1 MSRYPGS
8 QFIVID
14 NTATTATVPI
24 AAKNPAAPT
33 YMTTFSSVKGPEE
46 IRTVYGN
53 EFYDLYGSQANVMFS
68 KYGQPLLQASMNIN
82 AGAQLICKRAVLEDA
97 KLANATL
104 AAVLTKTTDS
114 KPTLTLDEDGHIT
127 SFTIP
132 YTINSVVN
140 DVPVLSPTNFT
151 IRPVVI
157 SVEDDT
163 STPTANIEGKEYYN
177 IHKSSII
184 TKILG
189 GSEVDGYNIG
199 TGTTVVGTYPLE
211 ANQTVAKTK
220 TFNLKASNSL
230 ANGFNEVTIDW
241 DLPSNATAEDNT
253 DSFELDSAASSF
265 ASVFKKKSSVTTLTD
280 ETDSE
285 ALALI
290 YSKLYKEYVFPLF
303 TIFDNGRG
311 ISTKSL
317 AFAFDVATSKTLSKA
332 VYTLKVIDYATNKT
346 LESMAFTIDPY
357 TRNNNTGYTFDI
369 ESAVNFKSKQVKAIM
384 HYDSYE
390 KLLAVLT
397 DAVHTDEHLFIN
409 TDCLF
414 NHDLKGNNLTNGKII
429 NNLYVNTAV
438 TANNLDSLDEEV
450 DTIAYYYYDYV
461 KRYRQGLS
469 EKLFFGDDGTLSY
482 QFGDS
487 INSEIT
493 LETVIKTTDQGV
505 DTTPYY
511 EYYATAEATTTT
523 KLNTYNA
530 ASTQYYQVV
539 NNPLGTT
546 PVDKVKIEK
555 YDSKGNRIVIT
566 KFARVNSNPTSANIV
581 YSVYTVTTT
590 YTWNNLYQDQYRKF
604 FNGAFDKDIFNL
616 DVYFPQCIWDCNYN
630 NPVKLAIQKLSAYRG
645 DLLAYLDMGIG
656 KVNNYSDAINLIPTS
671 IDEEEFPI
679 SEYDATYFYV
689 RDMHN
694 AVTCISYDIRDPYT
708 NKQISVTGTYGL
720 SIAMINHYITGVG
733 KVFAGKS
740 NGVTFGDAIESTIN
754 YIPKIYPTS
763 AMTTLNNIGMTYP
776 SDDSSI
782 MNEKQIMCDA
792 RINYGSYYDGLF
804 VMDTEYTMNY
814 TESEF
819 SYINN
824 VMLVND
830 LIQSIRRECPSARY
844 NFIDGEDLE
853 TYEKAVNTVINAKR
867 SNFASVKFKYLQDE
881 NSIAN
886 KIFYAALEI
895 VFRPFAQAEIFT
907 ITALNYSTL
916 DSNITTA

>member
-24 AAKNPAAPT
+24 TARNPAAPT

-68 KYGQPLLQASMNIN
+68 KYGQPLLQASMDIN

-104 AAVLTKTTDS
+104 AIALAKTTTV
-114 KPTLTLDEDGHIT
+114 KPTLVLDENGHI
-127 SFTIP
+127 SKFTIP
-132 YTINSVVN
+132 YTTQNVGGNVVE
-140 DVPVLSPTNFT
+140 LPTEFT
-151 IRPVVI
+151 IRPVVM

-163 STPTANIEGKEYYN
+163 TTPTTIEGKEYYN
-177 IHKSSII
+177 IHKSTII
-184 TKILG
+184 SKILG
-189 GSEVDGYNIG
+189 GSEVNGYNIN
-199 TGTTVVGTYPLE
+199 TGATVVGTYPLE
-211 ANQTVAKTK
+211 EGQTVAATK
-220 TFNLKASNSL
+220 TFNLKSPDAL
-230 ANGFNEVTIDW
+230 TNGFSETVIDW
-241 DLPSNATAEDNT
+241 DLEENVGTGDGT
-253 DSFELDSAASSF
+253 DSFEFEGIATDIGGTFKAKT
-265 ASVFKKKSSVTTLTD
+265 SVVTLTD
-280 ETDSE
+280 ETDAE
-285 ALALI
+285 ALAYI
-290 YSKLYKEYVFPLF
+290 YSRVYKEYVFPLF

-311 ISTKSL
+311 VSTKSL

-332 VYTLKVIDYATNKT
+332 VYTLKVINYATNKT

-369 ESAVNFKSKQVKAIM
+369 ESAVNFRSNQVKAVM
-384 HYDSYE
+384 YYDSYE
-390 KLLAVLT
+390 KLLDVLAST
-397 DAVHTDEHLFIN
+397 VHTDEHLFVN

-429 NNLYVNTAV
+429 NNLYVDATSNAS
-438 TANNLDSLDEEV
+438 NLDSLDEETDV
-450 DTIAYYYYDYV
+450 ISYYYYDYI

-469 EKLFFGDDGTLSY
+469 EKLFFGYDGTLTY
-482 QFGDS
+482 EFGDS
-487 INSEIT
+487 KESDIV
-493 LETVIKTTDQGV
+493 LETVTKTSDQSL

-511 EYYATAEATTTT
+511 EYYATAEATSTT
-523 KLNTYNA
+523 KLNTYD
-530 ASTQYYQVV
+530 ASSTKYYQVV
-539 NNPLGTT
+539 NNPTGTT
-546 PVDKVKIEK
+546 PAEKLRVEK
-555 YDSKGNRIVIT
+555 YDAKGNRIVVT
-566 KFARVNSNPTSANIV
+566 KFARVNSAPTNTEII
-581 YSVYTVTTT
+581 YSVYTITTT
-590 YTWNNLYQDQYRKF
+590 YTWNNLYQEQYRKF
-604 FNGAFDKDIFNL
+604 FNGTFDKDIFNL

-656 KVNNYSDAINLIPTS
+656 KVNNYVNAIDLIPS
-671 IDEEEFPI
+671 SLDEEEFPV

-720 SIAMINHYITGVG
+720 SIAMVNHYITGVG

-740 NGVTFGDAIESTIN
+740 NGVTFGDAIESTVN

-804 VMDTEYTMNY
+804 VMDTEYTMNA

-819 SYINN
+819 SYVNN

-830 LIQSIRRECPSARY
+830 LIQAIRRECPSARY

-867 SNFASVKFKYLQDE
+867 SSFASVKFRYLQDE

-916 DSNITTA
+916 DSNVTTA